1 MKPVID
7 LLSGSCKGS
16 WTAEHT
22 AVVCTVMK
30 ELVDNAGVVPVHFN
44 DPFEVHVQHDEVCFF
59 AALVQ

>member
-22 AVVCTVMK
+22 AVVCTVMRK
-30 ELVDNAGVVPVHFN
+30 LVDSAGVVPVCSN
-44 DPFEVHVQHDEVCFF
+44 DPFEVHVQHGETCFF
-59 AALVQ
+59 AALV

>member
-7 LLSGSCKGS
+7 LLLGLCKGS

-30 ELVDNAGVVPVHFN
+30 ELVDNAGVVPVRFN
-44 DPFEVHVQHDEVCFF
+44 DPSEVHVRSASLQRWYSNME
-59 AALVQ
+59 

>member
-22 AVVCTVMK
+22 AVVRTVMK
-30 ELVDNAGVVPVHFN
+30 ELVDNAGVVPVRFN
-44 DPFEVHVQHDEVCFF
+44 DPV
-59 AALVQ
+59 